1 MGSLQGWDPINYGLG
16 LGSGTAGDPR
26 RGMRSD
32 RFESQ
37 EFGMRNQRYFLK
49 PTDGTGII
57 PFHQKSLMTDDRQ
70 MESATKTGTEKV
82 EDLPLKNSNKDRR
95 LPDRQ
100 TRHCGGNI
108 YR

>member
-1 MGSLQGWDPINYGLG
+1 
-16 LGSGTAGDPR
+16 
-26 RGMRSD
+26 MRSD

-37 EFGMRNQRYFLK
+37 EFGMRTQRYFLK

-70 MESATKTGTEKV
+70 METATKTGTEKV
-82 EDLPLKNSNKDRR
+82 EDLPFKNSNKDRR

-100 TRHCGGNI
+100 TGHCGGII